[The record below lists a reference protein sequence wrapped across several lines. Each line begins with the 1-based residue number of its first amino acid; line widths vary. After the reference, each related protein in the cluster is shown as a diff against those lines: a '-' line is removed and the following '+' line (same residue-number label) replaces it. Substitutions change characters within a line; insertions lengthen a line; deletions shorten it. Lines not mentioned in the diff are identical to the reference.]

1 MFPLSIPIA
10 NTADPS
16 CKILGANPTAV
27 TAALSLPVFAA
38 IGSILRGKIEGQKVI
53 KMERN

>member
-27 TAALSLPVFAA
+27 TAALSLPA
-38 IGSILRGKIEGQKVI
+38 ILNRRAKSNQNGEVLAWQK
-53 KMERN
+53 

>member
-16 CKILGANPTAV
+16 CRTLGEKPTAV

-38 IGSILRGKIEGQKVI
+38 IDGSILR
-53 KMERN
+53 